1 MEWNHLTRNIMI
13 YYSLYKN
20 MYHQGFQIFKKMK
33 VRSVRNVKIEFKRS
47 SDTKY
52 IMMQLKKNVVL
63 GTKYDDDDFSNA

>member
-1 MEWNHLTRNIMI
+1 
-13 YYSLYKN
+13 
-20 MYHQGFQIFKKMK
+20 MK
-33 VRSVRNVKIEFKRS
+33 VRRARNVKIEFKRS